1 MKKLAMAAALLVAF
15 GAQAHETL
23 YNITTTW
30 FEPQTQPK
38 NTIFEGTFT
47 YDEHTHAVTGL
58 QGMLS
63 ESMTG
68 MNAASM
74 VWLPLTYQLAT
85 WYDAGLGGTF
95 AAVFKNS
102 TTATFCATALCG
114 SPADDWSPQTG
125 VDVGAIY
132 SGFPRPANNPGN
144 AYALIFVPNLPTA
157 ALTQPQLDKLAY
169 ADCTPT
175 APGGMMAGGGMMG
188 AVCMTGTAV
197 AGYGAAGTMDGY
209 PLSQSITAAA
219 VMPVPEPET
228 HALLL
233 AGLGVV
239 GAVARRRGQRRG

>member
-1 MKKLAMAAALLVAF
+1 MKKLALAAALLAAF

-38 NTIFEGTFT
+38 NSIFEGTFT

-68 MNAASM
+68 MDAASM
-74 VWLPLTYQLAT
+74 VWLPLSYQLET

-95 AAVFKNS
+95 AAAFKNNS
-102 TTATFCATALCG
+102 TNTFWTGAG
-114 SPADDWSPQTG
+114 GDGWSPQAG
-125 VDVGAIY
+125 VDAGGLHYGWPTKA
-132 SGFPRPANNPGN
+132 ANPGN
-144 AYALIFVPNLPTA
+144 AYALIFVPDNPTA
-157 ALTQPQLDKLAY
+157 ALTQAQLDKLAY

-175 APGGMMAGGGMMG
+175 AAGGMMAGGGMMG

-197 AGYGAAGTMDGY
+197 ASYGAAGTMDGY
-209 PLSQSITAAA
+209 PLSQTITAAA

-239 GAVARRRGQRRG
+239 GAVVRRRRQHRG